1 MMEIWF
7 KSVLLEKFAYFS
19 LKTVLLKTTST
30 IDEIRRVKKLN
41 KPLHSKLQNCWAME
55 QSRSKAFWKVYNTG
69 INFIETQD
77 DLHGRGLS
85 YWYIFAAKLF
95 SRYLELPIGLHI

>member
-30 IDEIRRVKKLN
+30 IDEIRRVKKN